1 MQRMLTMGGFCP
13 APAAVLLW
21 LFQLTSSSPEQL
33 AACCRV
39 MLLRSAG
46 PAAAVQAQHMGVYR
60 ISGLLNG
67 RPVYGHVRNRRSRI
81 LNGKTISV
89 KNSWHISGSVLDP
102 HSMVFWIRIQVLE
115 KTLTMVT
122 LLKTIS
128 KLQNGI
134 RQLVDITLNC
144 LFFGITLY
152 IHIRDCF
159 SQPPFIQRYSSGTK
173 IVLTISD
180 RVWRSLYDNPYF
192 MLHPDPYITNANSW
206 IWAPRNDQYWKLTY
220 TYSILYPCSKVP
232 IDRIFIITQRIPVEY
247 ILSQRISVEYI
258 LSQQISVKYIL
269 SQRIAEE

>member
-115 KTLTMVT
+115 KNINNGY
-122 LLKTIS
+122 IS
-128 KLQNGI
+128 KNYFQTTKEDPTAGRYNS
-134 RQLVDITLNC
+134 QLFVFWYHTIHTYKG
-144 LFFGITLY
+144 LFFPATIYST
-152 IHIRDCF
+152 
-159 SQPPFIQRYSSGTK
+159 IQQWYKNCVNHFWQGLEK
-173 IVLTISD
+173 P
-180 RVWRSLYDNPYF
+180 VW
-192 MLHPDPYITNANSW
+192 
-206 IWAPRNDQYWKLTY
+206 
-220 TYSILYPCSKVP
+220 
-232 IDRIFIITQRIPVEY
+232 
-247 ILSQRISVEYI
+247 
-258 LSQQISVKYIL
+258 
-269 SQRIAEE
+269 